1 MVHPLDHMASDPLRQ
16 GRKDHTAE
24 KQPDSM
30 QFPADNKHR
39 GSRNTVKHAERPIH
53 ETSVYKPSLPHCR
66 CHRLEDPA
74 EKAERKQLRD
84 QYLKNFREAFRSNIE
99 MMRIFDKDGKE
110 VTPEKVRQIQRK
122 KGLRDD

>member
-1 MVHPLDHMASDPLRQ
+1 MADSQAQEKLLKRINELAHKKKEE
-16 GRKDHTAE
+16 GLTA
-24 KQPDSM
+24 
-30 QFPADNKHR
+30 
-39 GSRNTVKHAERPIH
+39 
-53 ETSVYKPSLPHCR
+53 
-66 CHRLEDPA
+66 A

>member
-1 MVHPLDHMASDPLRQ
+1 MADSQAQEKLLKRINELAQ
-16 GRKDHTAE
+16 KNKAEGLTA
-24 KQPDSM
+24 
-30 QFPADNKHR
+30 
-39 GSRNTVKHAERPIH
+39 
-53 ETSVYKPSLPHCR
+53 
-66 CHRLEDPA
+66 A

>member
-1 MVHPLDHMASDPLRQ
+1 MADSQAQEKLLKRINELA
-16 GRKDHTAE
+16 HTNKAE
-24 KQPDSM
+24 
-30 QFPADNKHR
+30 
-39 GSRNTVKHAERPIH
+39 GLTV
-53 ETSVYKPSLPHCR
+53 
-66 CHRLEDPA
+66 A